1 MSHDDDDDDSDSD
14 DDSSDDEDEEGK
26 QYTHTHTSVQ
36 GIRLMRATSLFHV
49 VVVVVLGAGSMETD
63 EIPAVKGHEKVN
75 DYFSRCKDFWL
86 DKAEEVCF

>member
-1 MSHDDDDDDSDSD
+1 
-14 DDSSDDEDEEGK
+14 
-26 QYTHTHTSVQ
+26 
-36 GIRLMRATSLFHV
+36 MRATSLFHV
-49 VVVVVLGAGSMETD
+49 VVVVWGAGSMETD